1 MAFSLYYE
9 ATRKEPLTKQEKT
22 IIKEILEKYCSEY
35 PFKRKVED
43 FDIYDDSEYKGDIIF
58 SGATKLPGNVPEIL
72 FEVANYWLK
81 CLTEVTQLLSKAT
94 WNITFDDVD
103 LIFDSNVG
111 WRFPTDEEYKK
122 QKQNG

>member
-1 MAFSLYYE
+1 M
-9 ATRKEPLTKQEKT
+9 RQQEKT

-43 FDIYDDSEYKGDIIF
+43 FDIYDNSEYKGDIIF
-58 SGATKLPGNVPEIL
+58 SGATKLPGNGPEIL

-94 WNITFDDVD
+94 WNVTFDDVD

-111 WRFPTDEEYKK
+111 WHFPTDEEYKQ
-122 QKQNG
+122 QKSNS